1 MSSRIQAPTPKG
13 RIGSNQLLA
22 SLPDHE
28 QRRLI
33 ARSTRLLVEPERP
46 LQLARRRIDRVFF
59 PTTAVVSLLTTLRD
73 GSTVET
79 ATIGRE
85 GMVGVGAFLGD
96 DRSPNTAAVAQM
108 GGEVLAMDLEVFRTE
123 LADSA
128 KMQQSLTE
136 YTRALLV
143 QISQGVAC
151 GVVHGVDQR
160 LARWLLQTSDR
171 VLSDE
176 VRLTHQFLAEIL
188 HVRRASV
195 SEGARRLQTA
205 GAIDVRRGSILVVD
219 RERLEA
225 ASCECYRFIRDEYR
239 RLSLS

>member
-1 MSSRIQAPTPKG
+1 MPGGIASSTGERRIAP
-13 RIGSNQLLA
+13 NQLLA

-28 QRRLI
+28 QQRLI
-33 ARSTRLLVEPERP
+33 DRSSPLLVEPERP
-46 LQLARRRIDRVFF
+46 LQVAGRRIDRVFF
-59 PTTAVVSLLTTLRD
+59 PTTAVVSLLTTLSD

-85 GMVGVGAFLGD
+85 GIVGVGAFLGD
-96 DRSPNTAAVAQM
+96 DRSPNTAAVTQM
-108 GGEVLAMDLEVFRTE
+108 GGEVLAMGIDVFRTE
-123 LADSA
+123 LADND
-128 KMQQSLTE
+128 KLRQSLMV

-143 QISQGVAC
+143 QVSQGVAC

-171 VLSDE
+171 VLSDD

-195 SEGARRLQTA
+195 SEGARRLQLA
-205 GAIDVRRGSILVVD
+205 GAIEVRRGHMCVTD
-219 RERLEA
+219 RGSLEA

>member
-1 MSSRIQAPTPKG
+1 M
-13 RIGSNQLLA
+13 
-22 SLPDHE
+22 
-28 QRRLI
+28 
-33 ARSTRLLVEPERP
+33 
-46 LQLARRRIDRVFF
+46 
-59 PTTAVVSLLTTLRD
+59 VSLLTTLSD

-85 GMVGVGAFLGD
+85 GIVGVGAFLGD
-96 DRSPNTAAVAQM
+96 DRSPNTAAVTQM
-108 GGEVLAMDLEVFRTE
+108 GGEVLAMGIDVFRTE
-123 LADSA
+123 LADND
-128 KMQQSLTE
+128 KLRQSLMV

-143 QISQGVAC
+143 QVSQGVAC

-171 VLSDE
+171 VLSDD

-195 SEGARRLQTA
+195 SEGARRLQLA
-205 GAIDVRRGSILVVD
+205 GAIEVRRGHMRVTD
-219 RERLEA
+219 RGSLEA